1 MCSIDKVTNSGLGVK
16 QSFCKTRIGRGSDSE
31 PACINTAQYYYCH
44 RSSLQRKK
52 PTNTRIIKFQFDYV
66 CCITP
71 FSSSLYSGL
80 VQLIISNTN
89 NKGTLQYRILGHV
102 QGLTGML
109 SLWLKIPAPPLRR
122 SYSTCSSSD
131 LPELPPLTPHLVVLV
146 LVCAPDRQCRNGE
159 RRNNGIK
166 WPH

>member
-1 MCSIDKVTNSGLGVK
+1 MCSIDKVTNLGLWVK

-52 PTNTRIIKFQFDYV
+52 PLNTRIIKFLFDYV

-71 FSSSLYSGL
+71 FSSGL

-89 NKGTLQYRILGHV
+89 TEGTLQCRILGHV

-109 SLWLKIPAPPLRR
+109 SLGLKVLAPPLRR
-122 SYSTCSSSD
+122 SYSTHSSSD
-131 LPELPPLTPHLVVLV
+131 LPELPPLTPWLVVLAP
-146 LVCAPDRQCRNGE
+146 VCAPDRQCRNGE
-159 RRNNGIK
+159 RWNNGIK